1 MNNSK
6 NSSKKFF
13 NFTTTDL
20 LIMAVLAAV
29 GAVISAWVIN
39 PLVRALNIGSPYLAT
54 WPGAL
59 HLLFVVLAGQIVKK
73 PGAALITGIINGLAQ
88 LLFGNAAGALA
99 LLYGLANGVGAEV
112 GLAIG
117 KYKFSLLSCMLS
129 GAFGV
134 ATGFMVDLFYWFP
147 NFTLPMQIA
156 YVVNAFFAGLIVTGL
171 VAFAIRKA
179 LARANI

>member
-1 MNNSK
+1 MAGSK
-6 NSSKKFF
+6 ESKGLF
-13 NFTTTDL
+13 NYTTTDL

-39 PLVRALNIGSPYLAT
+39 PLVRALNIGSPYIAT

-73 PGAALITGIINGLAQ
+73 PGAALITGLINGLAQ

-99 LLYGLANGVGAEV
+99 LLYGLANGVGAE
-112 GLAIG
+112 IG
-117 KYKFSLLSCMLS
+117 IGIARWKFNLLSCMLS

-134 ATGFMVDLFYWFP
+134 ATGFTVDLFYWFP

-156 YVVNAFFAGLIVTGL
+156 YVVNAFAAGFVVTGL
-171 VAFAIRKA
+171 AAYGIRKA